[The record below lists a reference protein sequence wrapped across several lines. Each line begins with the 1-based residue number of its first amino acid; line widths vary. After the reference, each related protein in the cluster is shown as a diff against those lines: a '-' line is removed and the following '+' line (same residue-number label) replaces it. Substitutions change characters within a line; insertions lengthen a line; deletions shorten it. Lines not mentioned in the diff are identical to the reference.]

1 MKPQSSTVTNPFLTE
16 RMKPQKEITIYDI
29 ARELNVSPSTV
40 SRALKDH
47 HSIGKKTKK
56 AVLKLAQERGYQP
69 NSIAASLRS
78 NKTNTIGVI
87 ISWIN
92 RPFISSMIS
101 GVEIAAN
108 EAGYNVIISQSHDS
122 FEQEVANAQALFTSR
137 IEGLV
142 VSLAMETKTYDHFE
156 QFIKSGIPLVF
167 VDRVADTLNSDKVLI
182 DNYSAGFKATEH
194 LIQQGCK
201 RIAHMGGAH
210 HRNVYNERRRGYEA
224 ALKQYGLEVDES
236 LIKENDTL
244 NAEEGLKM
252 SQQLL
257 SQPNRP
263 DGIFSAN
270 DTAAVSAI
278 QYARSQNIKIPEE
291 LAIIGFNNDPI
302 STIIDP
308 PLSTVSHPAIEMG
321 KIAAMQV
328 LDQKQHKEIV
338 RSQTIILETELLV
351 RASSKRK

>member
-1 MKPQSSTVTNPFLTE
+1 MK
-16 RMKPQKEITIYDI
+16 KKKEITIYDI

-56 AVLKLAQERGYQP
+56 AVLKLADQRGYQP

-92 RPFISSMIS
+92 RPFISSLIT

-122 FEQEVANAQALFTSR
+122 YQNEVANAQALYTSR

-142 VSLAMETKTYDHFE
+142 VSLAMETRDFSHF
-156 QFIKSGIPLVF
+156 QRFIKQNVPLVF
-167 VDRVADTLNSDKVLI
+167 VDRVPEELHADKVI
-182 DNYSAGFKATEH
+182 INNYAAGFMATEH
-194 LIQQGCK
+194 LIEQGCK
-201 RIAHMGGAH
+201 RIAHIGGSQ
-210 HRNVYNERRRGYEA
+210 HRNVYHDREEGYLA
-224 ALKQYGLEVDES
+224 ALRKHNLTVDEKYIVHS
-236 LIKENDTL
+236 DGLSSD
-244 NAEEGLKM
+244 EGLKA
-252 SQQLL
+252 SRYLFSL
-257 SQPNRP
+257 SDRP

-270 DTAAVSAI
+270 DTAAVSVI
-278 QYARSQNIKIPEE
+278 QFARKMNIKVPDDV
-291 LAIIGFNNDPI
+291 AVIGFNNDPV

-308 PLSTVSHPAIEMG
+308 PLSTVTHPAIEMG
-321 KIAAMQV
+321 KIAALQV
-328 LDQKQHKEIV
+328 LGHKDHREIV
-338 RSQTIILETELLV
+338 RTQTITLETELLV
-351 RASSKRK
+351 RASSRRKKS